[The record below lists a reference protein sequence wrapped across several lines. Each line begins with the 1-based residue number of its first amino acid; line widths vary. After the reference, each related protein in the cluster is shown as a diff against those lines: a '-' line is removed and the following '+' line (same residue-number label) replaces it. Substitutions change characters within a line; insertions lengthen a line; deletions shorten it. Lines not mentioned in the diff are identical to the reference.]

1 MKSKVLLSTMV
12 VLAGSLLAADSR
24 DEVRSAA
31 RKLAEKDNYSWKTTV
46 ETGGNFRP
54 GPSEGKTEKDG
65 YTVLSMSFRDNT
77 TEAVLKGDKGA
88 IKTPDNGW
96 KSLADAAADDGGGQP
111 NPGRFIA
118 RMLRNFKVPAAQ
130 AEDLAGKVK
139 DLKSAD
145 GVYSGD
151 LTEEGAKSL
160 LTFGPPRGGNAPE
173 VSGAKGSVKFWI
185 KDGVLSKYELKQ
197 QGTVRF
203 GDNDRDLDGT
213 TTVEIKDI
221 GTTKIEIPDA
231 AKKKLS

>member
-1 MKSKVLLSTMV
+1 MV

-24 DEVRSAA
+24 DEVKSAA

-77 TEAVLKGDKGA
+77 TEAVMKGDKGA
-88 IKTPDNGW
+88 IKTPDEGW
-96 KSLADAAADDGGGQP
+96 KSLAEAAADDGGGQP

-151 LTEEGAKSL
+151 LTEEGAKLL
-160 LTFGPPRGGNAPE
+160 LTFGPPAAETHPRSAVPKAPSNSGSKMENSPKSNSMCRGNYRLTATTGTWTGRP
-173 VSGAKGSVKFWI
+173 
-185 KDGVLSKYELKQ
+185 LSRSKMSA
-197 QGTVRF
+197 RP
-203 GDNDRDLDGT
+203 R
-213 TTVEIKDI
+213 
-221 GTTKIEIPDA
+221 
-231 AKKKLS
+231 